1 MDTRVSGRWGIDELV
16 ERDPVGAGRRKQQL
30 ERRSARAGL
39 QPGEG
44 AYRDAGDRRYVNE
57 RQFTLAAQ
65 GPQPVSDRCER
76 FLEIYGHDWWFA
88 VSAKDIANAVCG

>member
-1 MDTRVSGRWGIDELV
+1 MDTRVSGGWGIDELV
-16 ERDPVGAGRRKQQL
+16 EGDPVGAGQRKQQL

-44 AYRDAGDRRYVNE
+44 THRDAGDRRYVNE

-65 GPQPVSDRCER
+65 CPQPVSDRCER
-76 FLEIYGHDWWFA
+76 LIEICDH
-88 VSAKDIANAVCG
+88 NR